1 MASFRS
7 EFSKRAVSFAGSDII
22 PRNSMSNG
30 RDSAGVSV
38 TPDSALRMSTVYAC
52 VRLRSDAV
60 SSLPLSAYVRRGRNR
75 LAYASVYGS
84 QPAWI
89 NKPNPEMTRLEFF
102 EQVVSSGDI
111 HGNAYVLT
119 VRDEMG
125 EVVELWP
132 LHPDDVQISRSAE
145 NGALVYRVR
154 GANKSFKDLSSK
166 DILHVPT
173 FKQLGSFYGLSPIG
187 AARTAL
193 GKAMAIDNYAASYFK
208 NAANPGGVIQTP
220 ATMNAEQIKE
230 MADGWKADHQGSS
243 KAGAVG
249 IITGGAE
256 FKPLSINAQDSQ
268 MLESQKF
275 SVEDIARLFRVPL
288 TLLGHPVAG
297 AMSYASV
304 EANNLAFVQH
314 TLRPILERLEQ
325 AFSQLL
331 PESDGFVKFNLDAL
345 LRGTTSERY
354 DNYAKGLQS
363 GFLSLNDIRATEDQS
378 SIGSDGDSYRVP
390 LQNIDASDAKKVG
403 LEYVSKIAAN
413 LIDVGFEPAAV
424 LKAIGME
431 PIEHTGVMP
440 VAVQQVVPPSEPV
453 IRSMDREISNT
464 SFNVDAPSVT
474 VEQPEI
480 RVDAPN
486 VNVEAPNVSVE
497 APAVTINNITP
508 RSLIKR
514 TVQRDE
520 SGRVESMTEEIIT
533 EGDN

>member
-7 EFSKRAVSFAGSDII
+7 GFTKRAVSFTGSDVI
-22 PRNSMSNG
+22 PRNSANTG
-30 RDSAGVSV
+30 NNVAGVPVTADSAI
-38 TPDSALRMSTVYAC
+38 RMSTVYAC
-52 VRLRSDAV
+52 VRLRADAV

-75 LAYASVYGS
+75 LAYASVYGN
-84 QPAWI
+84 QPAWVVR
-89 NKPNPEMTRLEFF
+89 PNPETTRLEFF
-102 EQVVSSGDI
+102 EQVVSSLDI
-111 HGNAYVLT
+111 HGNAFVLT
-119 VRDEMG
+119 VRDGMG

-132 LHPDDVQISRSAE
+132 LHPDDVKITRSTE
-145 NGALVYRVR
+145 NGSLVYTVR
-154 GANKSFKDLSSK
+154 GADKLQKVLTSK
-166 DILHVPT
+166 DVLHIPM
-173 FKQLGSFYGLSPIG
+173 FKQLGSFLGLGPIA

-413 LIDVGFEPAAV
+413 LIEVGFKPDAV

-431 PIEHTGVMP
+431 PILHTGVMP
-440 VAVQQVVPPSEPV
+440 VKAQAIESD
-453 IRSMDREISNT
+453 MNT
-464 SFNVDAPSVT
+464 TSAGAENLKET
-474 VEQPEI
+474 Q
-480 RVDAPN
+480 
-486 VNVEAPNVSVE
+486 
-497 APAVTINNITP
+497 
-508 RSLIKR
+508 
-514 TVQRDE
+514 
-520 SGRVESMTEEIIT
+520 
-533 EGDN
+533 